1 MQQAV
6 MEVESAWEPD
16 KAAEA
21 VACYGTASL
30 EHPGVRMLASERG
43 PRYLGGRI
51 HGLRLPQW

>member
-1 MQQAV
+1 

-30 EHPGVRMLASERG
+30 EHPGVRMLAGERG

-51 HGLRLPQW
+51 HGLGLPQW